1 MGKSQEYKALFEKI
15 DQEDDGEI
23 YLKEVVMF
31 LRAVNEEVDAN
42 MEVRG
47 YEVKYMY
54 VYEVKFMS
62 QFLNCQKL
70 I

>member
-54 VYEVKFMS
+54 VYEVKFMR
-62 QFLNCQKL
+62 
-70 I
+70 

>member
-23 YLKEVVMF
+23 YLREVVMF

-42 MEVRG
+42 MEVRVN
-47 YEVKYMY
+47 EVKYM
-54 VYEVKFMS
+54 
-62 QFLNCQKL
+62 
-70 I
+70 